1 MRRLSDAC
9 SLEAMLRREA
19 GTVEMID
26 AIARRLVDFHRDH
39 PLAAGA
45 DHLGTL
51 ESIST
56 DWDENFTQTRDDV
69 GKTISPERYGIIR
82 EAVGRFLER
91 RADWFEQRLQEG
103 RIRDCHGDVRA
114 EHIYVESEQLH
125 MIDCI
130 EFNKRFR
137 FIDVAS
143 DIAFLAVDLERLGAS
158 ALAHHFVRS
167 YAGYSA
173 DLALYRWLDF
183 SRCYRAYVR
192 GKVTSIR
199 LRDMSASARRSQL
212 EQRAEVHFALA
223 ETYARRLSRPLL
235 VCTTG
240 LLASGKSMVAEGL
253 AAALDLQWIRSDQVR
268 KELAGVA
275 SQTSQRAAY
284 GAGIY
289 TPEATQKTYAALA
302 DRARQALAHGHAVV
316 LDASFS
322 KRAERQRIVDLAEDL
337 GADCCMLECLAPEAV
352 IRHRLRQREDV
363 VERISDAR
371 EDILAAFQSAYEPVH
386 PHEGTCHVRVDTT
399 QSLDVCVSQAL
410 ADRQQQRP

>member
-1 MRRLSDAC
+1 
-9 SLEAMLRREA
+9 
-19 GTVEMID
+19 
-26 AIARRLVDFHRDH
+26 
-39 PLAAGA
+39 
-45 DHLGTL
+45 
-51 ESIST
+51 
-56 DWDENFTQTRDDV
+56 
-69 GKTISPERYGIIR
+69 
-82 EAVGRFLER
+82 
-91 RADWFEQRLQEG
+91 
-103 RIRDCHGDVRA
+103 
-114 EHIYVESEQLH
+114 
-125 MIDCI
+125 
-130 EFNKRFR
+130 
-137 FIDVAS
+137 
-143 DIAFLAVDLERLGAS
+143 
-158 ALAHHFVRS
+158 
-167 YAGYSA
+167 
-173 DLALYRWLDF
+173 
-183 SRCYRAYVR
+183 
-192 GKVTSIR
+192 
-199 LRDMSASARRSQL
+199 
-212 EQRAEVHFALA
+212 
-223 ETYARRLSRPLL
+223 
-235 VCTTG
+235 
-240 LLASGKSMVAEGL
+240 VAEGL